1 MRGLCLAVLVA
12 VASGFRLPPTRL
24 LCIAKTTPPSSLAPA
39 PAPGTAGTR
48 LFARAAH
55 KEEDDDEDDA
65 DTYLDDD
72 ELPLG
77 KRIVIMLARL
87 VRNLVLQAL
96 LLIKKIVM
104 VSSIAVI
111 SGSFLL
117 AQRAAIKSA
126 QAISNAIIDCIKFCF
141 KETFRALLSGLSFL
155 WRRSLRRGRGG
166 GGGGGTVSASPDPSG
181 ATSAVSERKRKKR
194 RSGD

>member
-24 LCIAKTTPPSSLAPA
+24 LCFAKTTPPSSLAPA

-48 LFARAAH
+48 LFARAAR
-55 KEEDDDEDDA
+55 KEEDDDEDDG

-155 WRRSLRRGRGG
+155 WRRSLRRGGG
-166 GGGGGTVSASPDPSG
+166 GGGGAVSASPDPSG
-181 ATSAVSERKRKKR
+181 ATTAVSERKRKKR